1 MFSNISPEL
10 LRVQR
15 RRKKGKCRLKLALL
29 NETEARDTDSAP
41 RAPED
46 KFRRLLNFPE
56 VRLSWVGGRESWVFC
71 HFSISSEDNI
81 LESFSFLEA
90 NFLRRTGI
98 LRSFNSVESSDP
110 QV

>member
-29 NETEARDTDSAP
+29 NETEVRDPDSAP

-46 KFRRLLNFPE
+46 KIWRLLNFPE
-56 VRLSWVGGRESWVFC
+56 TRESWVGGRESWVLC
-71 HFSISSEDNI
+71 HFLYVLKRNI
-81 LESFSFLEA
+81 LESFIFLKA
-90 NFLRRTGI
+90 NGLRAT
-98 LRSFNSVESSDP
+98 
-110 QV
+110 